1 MKILVSTD
9 MLPLLCVFL
18 SMIEF
23 SISSRITLSKFLHS
37 SSIQYNVA
45 SAIEAICEAS
55 IEIQSLIRFPP
66 SFHAPISS
74 STNTNASGE
83 EQKPLD
89 LVSDSIIAK
98 ALQKCP
104 SVAVYASEELDE
116 AMILR
121 SQDGTI
127 AVLCDPLDGSSNVD
141 CNIPTGT
148 IFTIVTMGAD
158 CECVALTDLLINRKH
173 ISSSSS
179 SSLGIGASVL
189 AAGYILYSSS
199 TELVLN
205 PSKGCGVQ
213 GFTLDPFNNEF
224 VLTRTSIKC
233 PLRGPYYSLNEGKS
247 DDWPPGLSDYIAD
260 IKAGRG
266 SWGRRYGIRYVCSL
280 VADIHRTLLYGGWA
294 GNPRAHLR
302 LLFESVAMATLLK
315 EAEGKATEGTMD
327 ILDVVPTKLHDRLP
341 LFAGSR
347 DDVLEIM
354 ARGDCAQ

>member
-1 MKILVSTD
+1 MKRFVSTD
-9 MLPLLCVFL
+9 MLALLCMFL
-18 SMIEF
+18 SMIEL
-23 SISSRITLSKFLHS
+23 SISSRTTLSKFLRSS
-37 SSIQYNVA
+37 SSIQYNVV

-66 SFHAPISS
+66 SFHSPIST

-89 LVSDSIIAK
+89 LLSDSIIAK

-104 SVAVYASEELDE
+104 SVGVYASEELDE
-116 AMILR
+116 AVIFR
-121 SQDGTI
+121 SEDGSI
-127 AVLCDPLDGSSNVD
+127 AVLCDPLDGSSNID
-141 CNIPTGT
+141 CNMPTGT
-148 IFTIVTMGAD
+148 IFTLVTLGAD
-158 CECVALTDLLINRKH
+158 CECVALTDLLVNRKH
-173 ISSSSS
+173 ISS

-247 DDWPPGLSDYIAD
+247 DDWPPGLSDYISD

-266 SWGRRYGIRYVCSL
+266 SWGKRYGIRYVCSL

-347 DDVLEIM
+347 DDILEIM